1 MASAK
6 QALVIL
12 VGITADEMKRN
23 SVGRYFE
30 RNSGYDVFVPD
41 MPQRFGV
48 RVCSWW
54 LRRYLRDTVQVDTY
68 DRVSFLNYVS
78 GGIIFRR
85 ELSRR
90 PLANIGRV
98 VYDRGP
104 IQEEVPRALVRK
116 YTWFLMSLFK
126 SHMIADVA
134 GKWIYRLPYPLSMGE
149 QGLMI
154 ELGTSLM
161 AHDLGINEEDIPA
174 EAWDPEFMLPGA
186 DDVTRR
192 SESHDDVYSSLAFLS
207 FALRFFETGKF
218 AEVADPG

>member
-1 MASAK
+1 MASTK

-12 VGITADEMKRN
+12 VGITADEMKRS

-30 RNSGYDVFVPD
+30 RNSDYDVYVPN

-48 RVCSWW
+48 RACSRW
-54 LRRYLRDTVQVDTY
+54 LRRYLRNTVQVEAY
-68 DRVSFLNYVS
+68 DRVNFLNYVS
-78 GGIIFRR
+78 GGIIFRH

-98 VYDRGP
+98 VYDGGP

-116 YTWFLMSLFK
+116 YTWFLLTLFK

-134 GKWIYRLPYPLSMGE
+134 GKWIYRLPYPPSMGE

-154 ELGTSLM
+154 ELGTSFM
-161 AHDLGINEEDIPA
+161 AHEMGINEEDIPS
-174 EAWDPEFMLPGA
+174 EAWDPECMLPGA
-186 DDVTRR
+186 DDVIRMP
-192 SESHDDVYSSLAFLS
+192 ESHDDVFSSPAFLS
-207 FALRFFETGKF
+207 LALRFFETGKF
-218 AEVADPG
+218 AETAEPG